1 MDFGGRGRRGPVNGD
16 GAGAPSDALLLAAHA
31 GGDSRAFPLLADR
44 YGPLLWKTIRSM
56 ADDDEA
62 TAEVLQETLLRAHRA
77 AAGFRMESTAA
88 TWLTTI
94 ARRCVVDRRRR
105 AVARPE
111 LAAGHEEALGLGHAG
126 GRHTRP
132 GGGDGGGGALPK
144 RGGIAAAERAAVA
157 GAAVVHRDPDRTLVL
172 VVRDAV
178 RTLPEHQR
186 IVVEQVDL
194 AGLSV
199 GEAAGR
205 LGLTLGTVKSRR
217 SRARERLRR
226 QLGGPFAGERGMP
239 VGLAS

>member
-1 MDFGGRGRRGPVNGD
+1 MRRATRRRWGSATPED
-16 GAGAPSDALLLAAHA
+16 GTPA
-31 GGDSRAFPLLADR
+31 
-44 YGPLLWKTIRSM
+44 
-56 ADDDEA
+56 
-62 TAEVLQETLLRAHRA
+62 RA
-77 AAGFRMESTAA
+77 AGT
-88 TWLTTI
+88 
-94 ARRCVVDRRRR
+94 
-105 AVARPE
+105 
-111 LAAGHEEALGLGHAG
+111 
-126 GRHTRP
+126 
-132 GGGDGGGGALPK
+132 
-144 RGGIAAAERAAVA
+144 AAERAAVA